1 MAPTNPSASAAGTT
15 RPGWSPPEGFRIAP
29 PTRQTRPLLGVVAV
43 LLILVCGAVGAVL
56 HLRAGSRTEVI
67 VVARTI
73 PVGHR
78 ITQADLRGTRI
89 SADAAV
95 ETVSAAHADHVI
107 GKVATTTLLPGMLV
121 TSQAL
126 APTVTPAP
134 GEAIVG
140 LDLTGA
146 QLPLPADQ
154 LSPGA
159 LVQLVRTPPR
169 ETSQPVAGQDEQDS
183 ASIVVDQAEVFSV
196 EPAAPGDSV
205 HVSVV
210 VDRTQAAAVLRL
222 AAAGQ
227 VAVAVVPA
235 GGG

>member
-1 MAPTNPSASAAGTT
+1 M
-15 RPGWSPPEGFRIAP
+15 
-29 PTRQTRPLLGVVAV
+29 
-43 LLILVCGAVGAVL
+43 CGAVGAVL

-89 SADAAV
+89 STDTAV
-95 ETVSAAHADHVI
+95 ETIPAAQADQAI

-121 TSQAL
+121 TRQAL
-126 APTVTPAP
+126 ATTATPAA

-154 LSPGA
+154 LSAGA
-159 LVQLVRTPPR
+159 VVQLVRTPPR
-169 ETSQPVAGQDEQDS
+169 ETSQPVVGPDEQDS
-183 ASIVVDQAEVFSV
+183 AAIVVDHAEVFSV
-196 EPAAPGDSV
+196 EPAASGDSV

-210 VDRTQAAAVLRL
+210 VDRAQVPAVLRL